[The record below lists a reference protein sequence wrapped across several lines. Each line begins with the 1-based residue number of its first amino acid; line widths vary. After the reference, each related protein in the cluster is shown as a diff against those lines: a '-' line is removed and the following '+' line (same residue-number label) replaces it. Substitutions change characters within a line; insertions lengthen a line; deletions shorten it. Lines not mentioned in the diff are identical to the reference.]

1 MIEISYYYEQ
11 SQGKWILCT
20 NNFHNVN
27 KAIRFM
33 YVIQKN
39 PRMVYMALHC
49 DDPYDDKY
57 IRRRFKI

>member
-20 NNFHNVN
+20 NYFHKLD

-39 PRMVYMALHC
+39 PKMVWHELHC
-49 DDPYDDKY
+49 DDPWDDKQ